1 MRNDVVTLRVVEAS
15 VRLTRRLAASPE
27 EVWAALTEPE
37 SVMRWLG
44 RPVPG
49 EARVVERHRR
59 LELDWRPDDE
69 PPSLVR
75 FDLLPV
81 EGGTTLVLDH
91 SRLDEPRCMRY
102 GGAWTRAAVRL
113 ERLVAA

>member
-1 MRNDVVTLRVVEAS
+1 MEAS
-15 VRLTRRLAASPE
+15 VRLTRRFAASPE

-37 SVMRWLG
+37 SVVRWLG

-59 LELDWRPDDE
+59 LELDWRPDGE

-75 FDLLPV
+75 FDLHPV
-81 EGGTTLVLDH
+81 DGGTTLVLDH
-91 SRLDEPRCMRY
+91 SRLDERRCMRY
-102 GGAWTRAAVRL
+102 GSAWIRVAERL
-113 ERLVAA
+113 QRLVAP